1 MAEANS
7 NGPVIEAHDLT
18 RTYMLG
24 EVEVRALRGVSFEI
38 EAGGLLTVMG
48 PSGSGKSTLM
58 NLLGCLDT
66 PDSGSYLLEGREV
79 GQLSDDQLAR
89 IRSERIGFVFQTF
102 NLLSRTT
109 ARANCELPMLYA
121 GIPNGERRERAERA
135 LEMVG
140 LADRMEHHPN
150 ELSGG
155 QQQRVAIARALV
167 NDPAII
173 LADEPT
179 GNLDSKSGI
188 EVMEILQ
195 GLNRNEGITVML
207 VTHDPFIAR
216 HTDRVLRL
224 ADGRIVVDEVVH
236 HPLIAGEAE
245 RPSEV
250 GLEEEMA

>member
-1 MAEANS
+1 MAAKP
-7 NGPVIEAHDLT
+7 NGPVIAVTDLT

-38 EAGGLLTVMG
+38 ETGGLLTVMG

-58 NLLGCLDT
+58 NLLGCLDK
-66 PDSGSYLLEGREV
+66 PDSGSYLLEGEEV
-79 GQLSDDQLAR
+79 GKLDDDKLAR
-89 IRSERIGFVFQTF
+89 IRSRRIGFVFQTF
-102 NLLSRTT
+102 NLLARTT

-121 GIPNGERRERAERA
+121 GVPNGERRERAERA
-135 LEMVG
+135 LELVG
-140 LADRMEHHPN
+140 LEDRMSHHPN

-188 EVMEILQ
+188 EIMEILQ

-207 VTHDPFIAR
+207 VSHDPFIAR
-216 HTDRVLRL
+216 HTDRVVRL
-224 ADGRIVVDEVVH
+224 QDGRIVSDEAVH
-236 HPLIAGEAE
+236 DPLIAGETD
-245 RPSEV
+245 RPSEIN
-250 GLEEEMA
+250 LEEEVA